1 MAMGRNVVDLEPSTR
16 LSQKAITDHGIFHPE
31 MSHSYEE
38 WRDQFARER
47 LRLLYYLGLIA
58 NPVFIAADL
67 LLHREHLHSLIVIRS
82 VLELGLLVCFV
93 LLRRT
98 SLLKPTTLVV
108 LWVVIGNFCI
118 AHMTVVLGGFTST
131 YYSGLNLVFLAAA
144 VIVPISWPSHLLA
157 QVACLTYY
165 YGINFLHG
173 TTPVGINAAI
183 ENSFFLVW
191 TCVALLFSVSL
202 CMSVYNAPNF
212 KRDSLRERSPRS
224 GDIE

>member
-82 VLELGLLVCFV
+82 VLELGLLVVFCAAPTYLSV
-93 LLRRT
+93 EADDPRRT
-98 SLLKPTTLVV
+98 V
-108 LWVVIGNFCI
+108 
-118 AHMTVVLGGFTST
+118 GG
-131 YYSGLNLVFLAAA
+131 
-144 VIVPISWPSHLLA
+144 HR
-157 QVACLTYY
+157 Q
-165 YGINFLHG
+165 FLHCAYDG
-173 TTPVGINAAI
+173 G
-183 ENSFFLVW
+183 
-191 TCVALLFSVSL
+191 
-202 CMSVYNAPNF
+202 
-212 KRDSLRERSPRS
+212 PRRLH
-224 GDIE
+224 IHIL